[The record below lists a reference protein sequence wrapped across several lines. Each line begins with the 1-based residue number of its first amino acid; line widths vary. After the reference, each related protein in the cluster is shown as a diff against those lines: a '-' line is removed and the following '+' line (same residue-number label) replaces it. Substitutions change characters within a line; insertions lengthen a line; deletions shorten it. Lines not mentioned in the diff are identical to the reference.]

1 MCSRQ
6 TKRPLMADDTPN
18 KEERILNVMRSILID
33 VIKDTT
39 TEPGLKHPLSD
50 GTIDNIRHG
59 LDLITARQK
68 ELAEAQGQS
77 WDLRPSYP
85 PEPQQHTKDGVVVSI
100 SSVKKKKP
108 SRDNDNKQD

>member
-1 MCSRQ
+1 M
-6 TKRPLMADDTPN
+6 TDDSPN

-50 GTIDNIRHG
+50 STIENIRHG

-68 ELAEAQGQS
+68 EVAEAQGES
-77 WDLRPSYP
+77 WNLRPSYP
-85 PEPQQHTKDGVVVSI
+85 SEPQRQTKDGVVVQL
-100 SSVKKKKP
+100 SSVKKKSSEKKT
-108 SRDNDNKQD
+108 DE

>member
-1 MCSRQ
+1 
-6 TKRPLMADDTPN
+6 MADDTPN

-68 ELAEAQGQS
+68 ELADAQGQS

-85 PEPQQHTKDGVVVSI
+85 PELQQQTKDGVVVSI

-108 SRDNDNKQD
+108 AKDDNNKED

>member
-1 MCSRQ
+1 M
-6 TKRPLMADDTPN
+6 TDDSPN

-50 GTIDNIRHG
+50 STIDNIRHG

-68 ELAEAQGQS
+68 EVAEAQGEN
-77 WDLRPSYP
+77 WDLRPNYP
-85 PEPQQHTKDGVVVSI
+85 SEPQRQTKDGVVVQI
-100 SSVKKKKP
+100 SSVKKKNSDKKT
-108 SRDNDNKQD
+108 DE